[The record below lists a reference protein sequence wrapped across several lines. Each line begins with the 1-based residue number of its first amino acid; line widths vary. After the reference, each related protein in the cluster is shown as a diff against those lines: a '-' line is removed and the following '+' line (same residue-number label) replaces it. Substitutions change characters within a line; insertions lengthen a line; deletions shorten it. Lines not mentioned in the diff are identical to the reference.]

1 MWCRNYKTTNLIRL
15 SEKLRNLP
23 SRIST
28 MGIENDNDLWKEMS
42 EEHNLIIIQM
52 NTITNNNFKVIHPT
66 SS

>member
-23 SRIST
+23 SRISF

-42 EEHNLIIIQM
+42 EEHNLIITQM